1 MKESTMSTV
10 TITEILDDLRAADE
24 ITRRFE
30 RHYWLR
36 SADFYALYS
45 QGLLDDGEH
54 AEDFALWAAF
64 YEIKQDREKDLQKLS
79 QERLRRLREQSDLTL
94 IRIAPQEPALDVVP
108 A

>member
-1 MKESTMSTV
+1 MSTI

-30 RHYWLR
+30 RRYWLS
-36 SADFYALYS
+36 SADFYNLYS

-54 AEDFALWAAF
+54 TEDFALWAAF
-64 YEIKQDREKDLQKLS
+64 YEVKRDREKDLQSLS
-79 QERLRRLREQSDLTL
+79 QQRLHQLRERTDEAL
-94 IRIAPQEPALDVVP
+94 IRIDPREPTLEVVP

>member
-1 MKESTMSTV
+1 MSKI

-30 RHYWLR
+30 RRYWLS
-36 SADFYALYS
+36 SADFYNLYS

-54 AEDFALWAAF
+54 TEDFALWAAF
-64 YEIKQDREKDLQKLS
+64 YEIKQDREKDLQVLS
-79 QERLRRLREQSDLTL
+79 QERLRQLREQSGQAL
-94 IRIAPQEPALDVVP
+94 IHIAPQEPALEITP